1 MCFFVMVPVALWVG
15 EAMPEIKC
23 RDLNA
28 GTLQNTSFLSS
39 LFPLHS
45 ER

>member
-1 MCFFVMVPVALWVG
+1 MCFFMKEPVALWVG
-15 EAMPEIKC
+15 EAMPEIKR

-28 GTLQNTSFLSS
+28 GTLQNTSFLFS